1 MLIEETY
8 QFLTFLKARSL
19 GLRCQQLVS
28 GNLAQT
34 KDGGSWGWPRTAPDA
49 SWPGDG
55 FSPHLHIIFPLCLFM
70 FKLSFFYEDT
80 IHAGL
85 ENMLLSSF
93 HI

>member
-1 MLIEETY
+1 MLLEETY

-19 GLRCQQLVS
+19 GLRYQQLGS
-28 GNLAQT
+28 SHPACT
-34 KDGGSWGWPRTAPDA
+34 RDGGSWGRTRSAPDA

-55 FSPHLHIIFPLCLFM
+55 SSPHLHIIFPLGLFM
-70 FKLSFFYEDT
+70 FKLPFIYADT